1 MHPLYHV
8 VVPMTTC
15 SSTERRRTLIAMDST
30 AAPGPDIG
38 AAVTTLLMLAAH
50 SDGGAPVS
58 AEAALEALALL
69 GQVRDELAAAEP
81 ALITA
86 ARRAGASWQAIAP
99 ALGVASRQAAERRYL
114 RGAPS
119 TTDRKGD
126 TRDARVQAERDHR
139 AGTRALSRWADD
151 HTADLRRLAG
161 QISALSDLPTGDA
174 DLHRL
179 HEALADPDA
188 RALPAL
194 LATVR
199 HHLDGRADHAD
210 LVGQIDRVTASTTEV
225 LRRTQE
231 HRDQR

>member
-1 MHPLYHV
+1 
-8 VVPMTTC
+8 
-15 SSTERRRTLIAMDST
+15 MDST
-30 AAPGPDIG
+30 AAQGPDIG
-38 AAVTTLLMLAAH
+38 AAVTTLLMMAAH
-50 SDGGAPVS
+50 TDGGAPVS

-139 AGTRALSRWADD
+139 AGARALSRWADD

-161 QISALSDLPTGDA
+161 QVSALSDLPTGDA

-179 HEALADPDA
+179 HQALADPDA

-199 HHLDGRADHAD
+199 HHLDGHAD
-210 LVGQIDRVTASTTEV
+210 LAGQIDRVTASTTEV
-225 LRRTQE
+225 LRQTQE